1 MRAAAIQEGMMME
14 ARMTKKMKMA
24 KRKMEKVRQ
33 ERSVTSLLSKRSFE

>member
-14 ARMTKKMKMA
+14 AMMTKKRKMA

-33 ERSVTSLLSKRSFE
+33 ARSVTSLLSKRSFK